1 MSTRR
6 SRLARVGYVRFAR
19 LISCTSDIL
28 TSALPQRDTPVALR
42 TPYLRVLGL
51 EVDREGAGGFG
62 ARNFTAEEE
71 EEFEKLAKQPDIYEK
86 FARSIAPS
94 IFGNTGAFFA
104 QVPGVRGPAG
114 SLD

>member
-1 MSTRR
+1 MH
-6 SRLARVGYVRFAR
+6 F
-19 LISCTSDIL
+19 
-28 TSALPQRDTPVALR
+28 QRDTPVALR

-86 FARSIAPS
+86 FSRSIAPS
-94 IFGNTGAFFA
+94 IFGNTGPLALR
-104 QVPGVRGPAG
+104 P
-114 SLD
+114 SLSICPTCADAD